1 MIRGLLSDVHGVLYV
16 HPDALPGSVVAVR
29 RLTEAGFPHLFITNS
44 SLHPKSWI
52 LGSLREAGFT
62 VASEHVLTAVEAAGD
77 HLIER
82 GYRRV
87 GWLCAASLLEDVPGV
102 EAVFPGGRHPGPVDV
117 VLVGDLGPGFT
128 YEVLNQAFRWLH
140 EGARLVAVA
149 RNRYYQTGKGLVLD
163 SGPFVRL
170 LEYAGETEA
179 WVVGKPSPAFFQA
192 ALRRLGFSPED
203 VVMVG
208 DDLEADVLPA
218 MELGLHGV
226 LVRTGKFREHRY
238 KAGEHRP
245 DRLVANLA
253 EAVEWI
259 LSRGRG

>member
-1 MIRGLLSDVHGVLYV
+1 VLYV
-16 HPDALPGSVVAVR
+16 YPHALPGSVAAVE
-29 RLTEAGFPHLFITNS
+29 RLTQAGFPHLFLTNS

-52 LGSLREAGFT
+52 LGSLREAGFD

-77 HLIER
+77 HLLAR

-87 GWLCAASLLEDVPGV
+87 GWLCAPSLIEDVPGV
-102 EAVFPGGRHPGPVDV
+102 EAISPGGGHPGPVDV
-117 VLVGDLGPGFT
+117 ILVGDLGSGFT

-140 EGARLVAVA
+140 DGAALVAVA
-149 RNRYYQTGKGLVLD
+149 RNRYYQTAEGLVLD

-179 WVVGKPSPAFFQA
+179 WVAGKPSSEFFRA
-192 ALRRLGFSPED
+192 ALHRLGFPPED
-203 VVMVG
+203 TVMVG

-218 MELGLHGV
+218 MELGIHGV

-238 KAGEHRP
+238 EAGDLRP

-253 EAVEWI
+253 EAVEWV
-259 LSRGRG
+259 LRHDGA